1 MHYVIPHYNMSMYT
15 HNNTHHN
22 ELSLLPLFSYSRYSH
37 SSLTP
42 LTRTSLSPC
51 SYPIPLLH
59 YPLLTLFIHPINSL
73 SFLTLFTHAPFSPYP
88 FLTLFS
94 LRDATASVRF
104 IANAA
109 GGLLPVLA
117 ENLKSTFQATILT
130 SYGMTEW

>member
-1 MHYVIPHYNMSMYT
+1 MSMYT
-15 HNNTHHN
+15 NNNTHHN
-22 ELSLLPLFSYSRYSH
+22 KLSLLPLFYYSRYSH
-37 SSLTP
+37 SLLTP

-59 YPLLTLFIHPINSL
+59 YPLLTLFIHTPLSHILSDSLFSHSSLTPISH
-73 SFLTLFTHAPFSPYP
+73 SFLTLF
-88 FLTLFS
+88 L